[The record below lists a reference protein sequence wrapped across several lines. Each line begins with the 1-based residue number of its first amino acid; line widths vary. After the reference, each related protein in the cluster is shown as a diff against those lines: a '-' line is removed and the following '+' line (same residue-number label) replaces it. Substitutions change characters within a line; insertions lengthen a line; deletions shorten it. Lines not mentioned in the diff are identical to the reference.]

1 MENKTTILLAGAW
14 DLGPIGRHGLS
25 FLSTLLKDE
34 RNKIYVD
41 IDYTDNKVRKLLKDF
56 LKKDFNR
63 IIFTDK
69 ESRNF
74 EFDFLIYFHVL
85 GITPST
91 NWFECALEKK
101 SKIKICYPV
110 FDGTVP
116 PLEWI
121 DKINNNFDICLSP
134 SEYCAHNLK
143 RHGVNI
149 DCLGLECVVLIDD
162 FLSIQREQKSKF
174 RFGCVSG
181 NEARKN
187 LIFLVKSFAQTFKKD
202 DPVEL
207 FIHAV
212 DRPNII
218 TPFNHLL
225 EVVKECQKTA
235 NIILSNKFIS
245 HSEMLKIW
253 KSFDAYVI
261 PQKNTGYY
269 TTPLEALACGIPVIL
284 SDIPVHRELQNY
296 VPQKDNLFFV
306 KHQIYAPE
314 YHFVF
319 DYRNIGV
326 SFDSTEE
333 LYKKAFKELYT
344 NRGKLYSSEQIT
356 QRKHYASKFTA
367 TGLSKKHNIVL
378 HPKNIVISSKF
389 HISVDT
395 ETFYMSEKLY
405 KKYANLGFI
414 SDVKNIHNSLKDIDY
429 PEENSPVFQTI
440 EKCAI
445 SSQNI
450 WIERYN
456 EKKKD
461 KGKCNKILDSKWM
474 IKLLGRAN
482 KSNINRLP
490 RFIYK
495 FFSLYCKIKSLKKK
509 RG

>member
-41 IDYTDNKVRKLLKDF
+41 IDYTNSQTRKLLKDF
-56 LKKDFNR
+56 FLKDFDKIN
-63 IIFTDK
+63 FTNDLSK
-69 ESRNF
+69 NF

-85 GITPST
+85 GINPST
-91 NWFECALEKK
+91 NWFEPALQKR

-116 PLEWI
+116 PLEWV
-121 DKINNNFDICLSP
+121 DKINDNFDICLSP

-162 FLSIQREQKSKF
+162 FLSIQREQKSMF

-218 TPFNHLL
+218 TPFDCLL
-225 EVVKECQKTA
+225 EVVEECQKTA
-235 NIILSNKFIS
+235 NIILSNEFIS

-284 SDIPVHRELQNY
+284 SDIPVHKELQNY

-306 KHQIYAPE
+306 KHQIYTPE
-314 YHFVF
+314 YHFIF

-333 LYKKAFKELYT
+333 LYKKAFKELYAT
-344 NRGKLYSSEQIT
+344 RNQLYSNEQIM
-356 QRKHYASKFTA
+356 QRKTYASKFTA
-367 TGLSKKHNIVL
+367 TGLSKKHNIVF
-378 HPKNIVISSKF
+378 HPENIVLSSKS
-389 HISVDT
+389 HISVET
-395 ETFYMSEKLY
+395 ETFYISEKLY
-405 KKYANLGFI
+405 QKYAKLGFGNNKTNI
-414 SDVKNIHNSLKDIDY
+414 SYDDKNIDY
-429 PEENSPVFQTI
+429 PEENSPEFQAI
-440 EKCAI
+440 EKCAVSSQKIWLKIYKDNNI
-445 SSQNI
+445 SS
-450 WIERYN
+450 
-456 EKKKD
+456 
-461 KGKCNKILDSKWM
+461 SKWM
-474 IKLLGRAN
+474 KKLLSRAE
-482 KSNINRLP
+482 KAGVTRLP